1 MIPAVWAGFLRN
13 ATVLITVTEIK
24 GAVIFFMKDL
34 SYITDLINLFAVL
47 NVIASVR
54 FPYREP
60 TNIEEIEDILNNFKS
75 IETGNKDKRWKSYS
89 IVRKKMVD
97 LELFLNLKYGLKYIL
112 NVSRYYLNP
121 SISQKFM

>member
-24 GAVIFFMKDL
+24 GSVIFFMKDL

-47 NVIASVR
+47 NGIASVR

-97 LELFLNLKYGLKYIL
+97 SELFLNLKYGLKYIL

>member
-1 MIPAVWAGFLRN
+1 MIPAVWAGFLCN

-24 GAVIFFMKDL
+24 GSVIFFMKDL
-34 SYITDLINLFAVL
+34 SYITDLINLFVVL
-47 NVIASVR
+47 NGIASVR

-97 LELFLNLKYGLKYIL
+97 SELFLNLKYGLKYIL

>member
-24 GAVIFFMKDL
+24 GSVIFFIKDL

-47 NVIASVR
+47 NGIASVR

-97 LELFLNLKYGLKYIL
+97 SELFLNLKYGLKYIL